1 MTGLILAGGRSSRMA
16 TSKALL
22 PFGGEPLLVHIV
34 RRLQPLFSE
43 LIVVGAPGQQL
54 PHVPATVV
62 RDDEP
67 YQGPV
72 GGLYYGLR
80 RISYDSAFVISCDA
94 PFASPALV
102 SHLVRIR
109 DHYDIVVPLWDGR
122 YQPLFAVYHR
132 QVVPVLEEQLQAG
145 DLRPVSL
152 FDKVTTRIV
161 DEADIR
167 RFDPEGASFINMNT
181 PGEYAAALERWNAL

>member
-16 TSKALL
+16 TPKALL
-22 PFGGEPLLVHIV
+22 PFGGEPLLLHIV

-43 LIVVGAPGQQL
+43 VIVVAAPGQQL
-54 PHVPATVV
+54 PPVPATVV
-62 RDDEP
+62 HDDEP

-80 RISYDSAFVISCDA
+80 RISYDSAFVTSCDA
-94 PFASPALV
+94 PFVSTELV
-102 SHLVRIR
+102 THLVRIR
-109 DHYDIVVPLWDGR
+109 DHYAVVVPRWEGR

-132 QVVPVLEEQLQAG
+132 QVVPVLEEQLLAG

-152 FDKVTTRIV
+152 FDKVTTRVV
-161 DEADIR
+161 DEAEIR
-167 RFDPEGASFINMNT
+167 PFDPEGSSFINMNT
-181 PGEYAAALERWNAL
+181 PGEYAAALERWNAM